1 MVRPDV
7 EVVDSRGAL
16 ARGLATVAGW
26 GRTAWAALTRSGV
39 ERAEALLLLKAAVAT
54 VLAWQL
60 AVRLLDSPYPFYAPM
75 AALLVVDR
83 TIVRSIGA
91 SARRVTAV
99 VVGMSIAWLV
109 GSLVGVT
116 WSVVM
121 FVAVLIGRW
130 PRLGDHGIQV
140 PAMVLLSLITVNG
153 TDTEFTYLTIVETV
167 LGGVVGVA
175 VNAVVLA
182 PMHVDEP
189 RRAVRDLTER
199 LQRVLADMA

>member
-1 MVRPDV
+1 MSVTRPLWGGGPLASLSSV
-7 EVVDSRGAL
+7 AWCARTEVVDSRGAL
-16 ARGLATVAGW
+16 ARSLATVAGW

-39 ERAEALLLLKAAVAT
+39 ERAEALLLVKAAVPT

-91 SARRVTAV
+91 CARRVTAV

-116 WSVVM
+116 WWSMVVVM
-121 FVAVLIGRW
+121 FVAVLTAAGLGWATTASRCRRW
-130 PRLGDHGIQV
+130 CCSHSSP
-140 PAMVLLSLITVNG
+140 
-153 TDTEFTYLTIVETV
+153 
-167 LGGVVGVA
+167 
-175 VNAVVLA
+175 
-182 PMHVDEP
+182 
-189 RRAVRDLTER
+189 
-199 LQRVLADMA
+199 

>member
-7 EVVDSRGAL
+7 EVVDSRGAP

-39 ERAEALLLLKAAVAT
+39 ERAEALLLVKAAVAT

-75 AALLVVDR
+75 AALLVVDW

-91 SARRVTAV
+91 SARRVAAV

-116 WSVVM
+116 WRSMVVM

-140 PAMVLLSLITVNG
+140 PAMGAALPS
-153 TDTEFTYLTIVETV
+153 
-167 LGGVVGVA
+167 
-175 VNAVVLA
+175 
-182 PMHVDEP
+182 P
-189 RRAVRDLTER
+189 
-199 LQRVLADMA
+199 